1 MFGLIIVFL
10 LFVGVRLTSDLEF
23 ACWGTAG
30 FTSLFSLMIWH
41 QLLEFKK
48 SLNLF
53 ACPACAKDSLCE
65 KFCKS
70 TIIYGLFALV
80 LSVVM
85 SLSLLSFLVLME
97 KFYLLIIGMDMF
109 VFYYLF
115 NHWNST
121 TITELTQKA
130 SQVGAEV
137 AINILNIFLL
147 IVMLVSLELMYIK
160 HVEMSPEIFVNIN
173 ETVHHSCR
181 VFQHILR
188 TKEFTESSIYAMR
201 NIDDIGNILF
211 AFFYISTLSLFPI
224 TAITLLYKFGIK
236 MNYRLTKAKKG
247 TK

>member
-1 MFGLIIVFL
+1 MFGLIAIFL
-10 LFVGVRLTSDLEF
+10 LLVTVRLTANLEF
-23 ACWGTAG
+23 SCWGISG
-30 FTSLFSLMIWH
+30 FVLLFSLMIWH
-41 QLLEFKK
+41 QLVEFKK
-48 SLNLF
+48 ALNLF
-53 ACPACAKDSLCE
+53 ACPACAEGSLCE

-70 TIIYGLFALV
+70 TIIYALFALV

-85 SLSLLSFLVLME
+85 SLSLISFLILTE

-115 NHWNST
+115 NHWNAKR
-121 TITELTQKA
+121 ITELTESA
-130 SQVGAEV
+130 SKVGAEI

-160 HVEMSPEIFVNIN
+160 SVDMSPDIFVNIN

-201 NIDDIGNILF
+201 NIDNIGNILF
-211 AFFYISTLSLFPI
+211 AFFYISTLSLFPV

-236 MNYRLTKAKKG
+236 MNYKIGKPKE
-247 TK
+247 KNI